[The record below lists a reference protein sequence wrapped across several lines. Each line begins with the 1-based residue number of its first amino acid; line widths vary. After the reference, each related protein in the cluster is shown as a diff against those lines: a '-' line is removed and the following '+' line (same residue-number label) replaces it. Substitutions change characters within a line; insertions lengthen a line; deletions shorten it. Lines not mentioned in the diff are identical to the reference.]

1 MNKVQNAR
9 RPRSR
14 GQKRGK
20 PGNGGN
26 RNDHRVKGNPK
37 QLIDKYK
44 SLARDALQAGDRI
57 LAENYLQYADHYQR
71 VWNERYGPP
80 EPVAAEAAG
89 DELDEFGMAA
99 PTQRRS
105 RSQRAAAAETAPTE
119 TPGAAPGSAPARAG
133 DAQPALPAAAPSSAP
148 ESEDETATSAPPR
161 PRRRRRPAR
170 STEAAADLPS
180 PGLAGE

>member
-14 GQKRGK
+14 GQKRNK

-57 LAENYLQYADHYQR
+57 LAENYLQHADHYQR
-71 VWNERYGPP
+71 VWNERFGVP
-80 EPVAAEAAG
+80 EPAAPEAAG
-89 DELDEFGMAA
+89 DEVDEFGMATPA
-99 PTQRRS
+99 RRS
-105 RSQRAAAAETAPTE
+105 RSQRAAAAD
-119 TPGAAPGSAPARAG
+119 SAPAETVDSATPAPG
-133 DAQPALPAAAPSSAP
+133 GANDAQPALPDAAASP
-148 ESEDETATSAPPR
+148 EPKGDGETTSAPAR

-170 STEAAADLPS
+170 SAEAAADLPS
-180 PGLAGE
+180 PELAGE

>member
-26 RNDHRVKGNPK
+26 RNDHRAKGNPK

-57 LAENYLQYADHYQR
+57 LAETYLQYADHYQR
-71 VWNERYGPP
+71 VWNERYGAP
-80 EPVAAEAAG
+80 EAAASETAG
-89 DELDEFGMAA
+89 DEADEFGMAT
-99 PTQRRS
+99 PTRRS
-105 RSQRAAAAETAPTE
+105 RSQRATAAESVPAEAADASPATDPAP
-119 TPGAAPGSAPARAG
+119 AG
-133 DAQPALPAAAPSSAP
+133 DAQPALPAAATSPGTDNGGEAA
-148 ESEDETATSAPPR
+148 ATSAPAR

-170 STEAAADLPS
+170 STEDAAERPS
-180 PGLAGE
+180 PELAGD